1 MGPRMM
7 VEVVVQVQ
15 DRSDRFWTP
24 TVMSTVLPGTQVSAQ
39 HVNLKLGPGLLQMS
53 DAKAAGSSIITTRA
67 GVLNHSANKSKW
79 WVESNSRRVC
89 VQAYDTL
96 EDLADQHN
104 FSMFLLPKNL

>member
-1 MGPRMM
+1 MLPLDGS
-7 VEVVVQVQ
+7 EDDGGGSGSSQVQVQ

-89 VQAYDTL
+89 VQAYDT
-96 EDLADQHN
+96 
-104 FSMFLLPKNL
+104 